1 MSTCHFEQIKRL
13 KKVEGQ
19 IKGIIRM
26 IENERYCIDILT
38 QTKAAGAA
46 LKKVEQNILEHHIK
60 GCVKSSILNQKEED
74 VQQKIDEIMMLI
86 QKLS

>member
-1 MSTCHFEQIKRL
+1 MSTCHFDQIKRL

-26 IENERYCIDILT
+26 IEEERYCIDILT

-46 LKKVEQNILEHHIK
+46 LKKVEQNILEHHLK
-60 GCVKSSILNQKEED
+60 GCVRGSILHQNSGE
-74 VQQKIDEIMMLI
+74 VQVKIDEIMALI
-86 QKLS
+86 KKLS